1 MKKTFTLP
9 AIALACLLSAC
20 AVQPKTTT
28 SAQTAAEAAN
38 YDPLDTPEAVAEML
52 RKAEAGDMEAQVSAC
67 AFGLT
72 SSAHYHPA
80 DGGDSWCEKAADRGN
95 IYAMVDL
102 SSRYDMA
109 LERAPD
115 PAKALYW
122 IKRAATTK
130 PDEKD
135 IHAPE
140 AYASLADAYEYG
152 LMTLKPDARQAVK
165 WYTKA
170 AEAGNSNA
178 YMPLARLHESG
189 IGTRQ
194 DFKAAAKWYTKSA
207 EFGLAD
213 GQCALA
219 RLYLKGQGVARD
231 PAKAYFWDT
240 VAALTNRKY
249 ERNDICT
256 PGASWITMQQF
267 LTDEQRAKIDKEAA
281 ARVAQP

>member
-1 MKKTFTLP
+1 MKKTLTFTTI
-9 AIALACLLSAC
+9 AIACLLSAC
-20 AVQPKTTT
+20 AVQPTTT
-28 SAQTAAEAAN
+28 AQPAAAAESN
-38 YDPLDTPEAVAEML
+38 DPLGTPEAVAEML
-52 RKAEAGDMEAQVSAC
+52 RKAEAGDLDAQISAC
-67 AFGLT
+67 AFGMT
-72 SSAHYHPA
+72 SSAHYQPA

-95 IYAMVDL
+95 IYAMVDM

-109 LERAPD
+109 LDREPD

-130 PDEKD
+130 PDEND

-140 AYASLADAYEYG
+140 AYYSLADAYEYG

-170 AEAGNSNA
+170 ADAGFSSA
-178 YMPLARLHESG
+178 YMPLARMHESG

-194 DFKAAAKWYTKSA
+194 DFKAAAKWYSKSA
-207 EFGLAD
+207 ESGLFE

-219 RLYLKGQGVARD
+219 RLHLKGQGVPRD

-240 VAALTNRKY
+240 AAALTNRKY
-249 ERNDICT
+249 EKSEMCS
-256 PGASWITMQQF
+256 PGASWMVMQQF
-267 LTDEQRAKIDKEAA
+267 LTEEQRAAIDKEAA
-281 ARVAQP
+281 AFVEKP